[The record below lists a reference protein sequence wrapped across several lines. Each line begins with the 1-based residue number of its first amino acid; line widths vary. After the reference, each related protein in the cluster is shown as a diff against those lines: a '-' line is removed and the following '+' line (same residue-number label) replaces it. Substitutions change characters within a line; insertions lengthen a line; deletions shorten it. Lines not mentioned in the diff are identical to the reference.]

1 MKSTITRIFT
11 ILFLLANFSGF
22 TQTTLE
28 GKLLDAKTGELL
40 IFGTVALYKSD
51 ILISATETDLDGY
64 YLFSDVTPDIYDLE
78 GSYIGYITQKQ
89 VGVFVNAGKNN
100 QLDLSL
106 NDGAL
111 LDDLQIIAYKIPLI
125 AIDNTTSGVT
135 VTAEEIKSLP
145 TKNINA
151 TNATNAGIMASDG
164 GAISIRGS
172 RSTGNILYTTDCVK
186 ISEINF
192 KASDHPMKSIPT
204 KNTVKYVDRVSHST
218 SSRTENPLPS
228 SGQITVGEWNDLH
241 NWKDWMTLMEDE
253 EYSIMTERFEIYP
266 TQRYSVL
273 TINEDN
279 AVFSN
284 VPVKLLDNDGNI
296 IWETLTDNAGKAE
309 LWSHPFINSEHK
321 NIYTITVDGK
331 EIENP
336 KTIDQG
342 SNTVILRQDC
352 YSPTIMDIVFT
363 VDATSSMSD
372 EIHFLKSELLDVIDR
387 IEETNEDIQYRTGSV
402 FYRDTRDDYITR
414 VSPLSDTRE
423 DVIDFV
429 KEQNASGGGDKPEA
443 VEQALEATLSLDWD
457 KDALKLVFLILDA
470 PPHED
475 EVTMKKIRTQ
485 IKVAASKGIKL
496 IPITASGIGRE
507 TEFLMKF
514 MAMMTNG
521 TYVFITDDSGIG
533 QAHLT
538 PVVTEYEV
546 EKLNDCMVRL
556 ITQYSKSYSCNS
568 DYNSNEDLE
577 IKIYPNPST
586 QYINIETQS
595 IASKINILASNG
607 MVVKSIKPTD
617 KSIRIE
623 LQDLVNGVYTV
634 VIYIDKTIKSKQV
647 IVLK

>member
-151 TNATNAGIMASDG
+151 INATNAGIMASDG

-266 TQRYSVL
+266 T
-273 TINEDN
+273 
-279 AVFSN
+279 
-284 VPVKLLDNDGNI
+284 
-296 IWETLTDNAGKAE
+296 
-309 LWSHPFINSEHK
+309 
-321 NIYTITVDGK
+321 
-331 EIENP
+331 
-336 KTIDQG
+336 
-342 SNTVILRQDC
+342 
-352 YSPTIMDIVFT
+352 
-363 VDATSSMSD
+363 
-372 EIHFLKSELLDVIDR
+372 
-387 IEETNEDIQYRTGSV
+387 
-402 FYRDTRDDYITR
+402 
-414 VSPLSDTRE
+414 
-423 DVIDFV
+423 
-429 KEQNASGGGDKPEA
+429 
-443 VEQALEATLSLDWD
+443 
-457 KDALKLVFLILDA
+457 
-470 PPHED
+470 
-475 EVTMKKIRTQ
+475 
-485 IKVAASKGIKL
+485 
-496 IPITASGIGRE
+496 
-507 TEFLMKF
+507 
-514 MAMMTNG
+514 
-521 TYVFITDDSGIG
+521 
-533 QAHLT
+533 
-538 PVVTEYEV
+538 
-546 EKLNDCMVRL
+546 
-556 ITQYSKSYSCNS
+556 
-568 DYNSNEDLE
+568 
-577 IKIYPNPST
+577 
-586 QYINIETQS
+586 
-595 IASKINILASNG
+595 
-607 MVVKSIKPTD
+607 
-617 KSIRIE
+617 
-623 LQDLVNGVYTV
+623 
-634 VIYIDKTIKSKQV
+634 
-647 IVLK
+647 